1 MAPHSSN
8 IICDSKRTV
17 NDSISRNFDDI
28 EEKPTNLVE
37 VVSHF
42 PKDVF
47 EKRPFRASMGAIQVH
62 TITFKRF
69 IRGLNQVIKNSI
81 EGILN

>member
-8 IICDSKRTV
+8 VICDSERTV
-17 NDSISRNFDDI
+17 NDSISRNND
-28 EEKPTNLVE
+28 EVEKKPTNLVE

-47 EKRPFRASMGAIQVH
+47 EKRPFRAYMGALQVC
-62 TITFKRF
+62 TKREYF
-69 IRGLNQVIKNSI
+69 SRLNVNSVI
-81 EGILN
+81 LR

>member
-17 NDSISRNFDDI
+17 NESISRNFNDI

-47 EKRPFRASMGAIQVH
+47 EKRPFRAYMGAIQVH

-69 IRGLNQVIKNSI
+69 IRGIIQCYENSI
-81 EGILN
+81 EGILK